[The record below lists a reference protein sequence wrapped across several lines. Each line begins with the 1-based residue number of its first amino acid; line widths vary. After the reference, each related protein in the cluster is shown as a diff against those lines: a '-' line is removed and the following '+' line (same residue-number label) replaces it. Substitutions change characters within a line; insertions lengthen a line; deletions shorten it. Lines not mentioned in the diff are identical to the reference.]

1 MRPRG
6 IEPRLQDPQSCVLS
20 IERRARKMP
29 KGILRG
35 FARADKR
42 GFYAKPIPSVM
53 SKSNPTRDGVG

>member
-1 MRPRG
+1 
-6 IEPRLQDPQSCVLS
+6 
-20 IERRARKMP
+20 MP